1 MYNQTWVGINVT
13 WPMTL
18 PTIFVGKDQLDMW
31 IEDPNNRGIEN
42 WKYTMLEDTLPDAI
56 KKAAEIA
63 GSDKVVLYDGSFGF
77 LNCSRS
83 AAEELF
89 ENAPKIRKWV
99 DEELYPKY
107 MKQRGLE
114 IPDYMK

>member
-1 MYNQTWVGINVT
+1 
-13 WPMTL
+13 MTL

-83 AAEELF
+83 AAEDSSKTPPRSASGWME
-89 ENAPKIRKWV
+89 V
-99 DEELYPKY
+99 LYLKY
-107 MKQRGLE
+107 
-114 IPDYMK
+114 

>member
-1 MYNQTWVGINVT
+1 
-13 WPMTL
+13 
-18 PTIFVGKDQLDMW
+18 MW

-42 WKYTMLEDTLPDAI
+42 WKYTMLEDTLPQAI
-56 KKAAEIA
+56 EKAKEIA
-63 GSDKVVLYDGSFGF
+63 GSEKVVLYDGSFGF
-77 LNCSRS
+77 LNCTRA

-89 ENAPKIRKWV
+89 ENAPKIRKLV

-114 IPDYMK
+114 IPAHMK

>member
-1 MYNQTWVGINVT
+1 MPVS
-13 WPMTL
+13 
-18 PTIFVGKDQLDMW
+18 
-31 IEDPNNRGIEN
+31 
-42 WKYTMLEDTLPDAI
+42 YTHL
-56 KKAAEIA
+56 AEIA

>member
-1 MYNQTWVGINVT
+1 MCITSTWVGINVT

-63 GSDKVVLYDGSFGF
+63 GSDKVVLYDGT
-77 LNCSRS
+77 S
-83 AAEELF
+83 AS
-89 ENAPKIRKWV
+89 
-99 DEELYPKY
+99 
-107 MKQRGLE
+107 
-114 IPDYMK
+114 